1 MLGSSCR
8 ASRAVKEAQALSL
21 CKASVFFGAQVPRG
35 REARSGESGERSSQS
50 PRAHGGGTH
59 LGLCQN
65 ASPFA
70 GRCGPRDLRGGA
82 RLVREGQTT
91 RCGQHAR
98 EVPPL
103 VALFARQT
111 RCAVPVRGG
120 ASPVETSART
130 FTRVGPVHA
139 GHASSEACVARLVSP
154 RPSPRGGGRR
164 RRRGEGRHLPAQ
176 NEDAKRLAVSARA
189 SHGLQ
194 KSAERPRAQRSASPV
209 SSGSKAQSGHGAR
222 GREPDHRGRSGAQAQ
237 EHVAGKRGAWHLGS
251 AILIT

>member
-1 MLGSSCR
+1 VEERLARARAGSDPHNHPKR
-8 ASRAVKEAQALSL
+8 TAVERT
-21 CKASVFFGAQVPRG
+21 SVSVR
-35 REARSGESGERSSQS
+35 
-50 PRAHGGGTH
+50 TH
-59 LGLCQN
+59 HP
-65 ASPFA
+65 S
-70 GRCGPRDLRGGA
+70 RGGA
-82 RLVREGQTT
+82 GPSDLCGGAPLVRGGQTT

-98 EVPPL
+98 GVPPL
-103 VALFARQT
+103 VTLLARQT

-154 RPSPRGGGRR
+154 RPSPQGGGRR

-194 KSAERPRAQRSASPV
+194 KSAERSRAQRSASPV
-209 SSGSKAQSGHGAR
+209 ATGSKAHSVHGAR
-222 GREPDHRGRSGAQAQ
+222 EREPDHRGRSGA
-237 EHVAGKRGAWHLGS
+237 
-251 AILIT
+251 